1 MRASASVL
9 HLDLDAFFASVEQ
22 RDKPSLAGRPVVV
35 GGVGGRGVV
44 ATASYEARA
53 LGVHSAMGTGQARHL
68 APHAAYLATRFE
80 AYRESSRIVMALLGE
95 LSPLVEPLSIDE
107 AFVDLAAGGRD
118 TSPEALAALVEGL
131 RREITERT
139 EGLHASVGVG
149 SSKFIAKLASES
161 AKPDGSRIIAPGR
174 EPDFIAPMSVRA
186 IPGIGPATTE
196 KLNRLGIRTVAELRE
211 ASPRELVR
219 ELGRA
224 VGGYVHGIAF
234 AQDDRPVAP
243 RGEAKSI
250 SVEDTFEQDI
260 TESAAV
266 AEVIAADARLVAV
279 RLARA
284 GLFARTVTVKARM
297 ADFSTV
303 SRSRTLLGATDHPE
317 RIAAVAQGLAGAID
331 PRGGVRLLG
340 VGVSNFTQAA
350 QEELFEVDDAE
361 PAAGRLVRHD
371 EAAPS
376 VTVRHPEAGFPP
388 GMDVEHD
395 EWGRG
400 WVWGSGHGIVT
411 VRFEH
416 RGGPVGPVRSLRADD
431 PLLHRAGLL
440 PLAAAVPEDDEDD
453 GHGPGW
459 ARRMRDLGAARVP
472 SEDARPSPG
481 ESARTVHN

>member
-22 RDKPSLAGRPVVV
+22 RDKPSLAGRPVIV

-68 APHAAYLATRFE
+68 APHAAYLATRFG

-107 AFVDLAAGGRD
+107 AFVDLAAGGQD
-118 TSPEALAALVEGL
+118 SSPGALAGLVAWL
-131 RREITERT
+131 RHEITVRT

-149 SSKFIAKLASES
+149 SSKFIAKLASEA
-161 AKPDGSRIIAPGR
+161 AKPDGSRIIAPGQ
-174 EPDFIAPMSVRA
+174 ELAFIAPMAVQA

-196 KLNRLGIRTVAELRE
+196 KLGRLGIRTVAELRE
-211 ASPRELVR
+211 ASNHELTR
-219 ELGRA
+219 ELGHS
-224 VGGYVHGIAF
+224 VGEYVHAIAF

-250 SVEDTFEQDI
+250 SVEDTFEEDI
-260 TESAAV
+260 TEPGPV
-266 AEVIAADARLVAV
+266 AEVVAEDSRLVAA
-279 RLARA
+279 RLNRA
-284 GLFARTVTVKARM
+284 GLFARTITVKARM

-317 RIAAVAQGLAGAID
+317 RIAAVAQSLAETLD
-331 PRGGVRLLG
+331 PRAGVRLIG

-350 QEELFEVDDAE
+350 QEELFEVDDDG
-361 PAAGRLVRHD
+361 PAAGTLVRYDD
-371 EAAPS
+371 ESAPP
-376 VTVRHPEAGFPP
+376 VTVRHGPTGWLP
-388 GMDVEHD
+388 GADVEHD

-400 WVWGSGHGIVT
+400 WVWGAGHGVVT

-416 RGGPVGPVRSLRADD
+416 RGGPVGPVRSLRAAD
-431 PLLHRAGLL
+431 PALHRAEPL
-440 PLAAAVPEDDEDD
+440 PLAAAVPEDDEDS
-453 GHGPGW
+453 HGPGW
-459 ARRMRDLGAARVP
+459 ARRMRELGAAP
-472 SEDARPSPG
+472 ATEADEG
-481 ESARTVHN
+481 